1 MTLLQ
6 KKLSSVEEELSEVRG
21 MMDEERGREEKWR
34 ESRNQLQTDLKIA
47 EKSVEGA
54 YAEVEKEKGLRY
66 MYICMHVHVYEQAPV
81 SHLLPPPFLSS
92 SFLLRASLEQNL
104 TDTLA
109 SLEKTAEAHR
119 EEQQRLAEQLAT
131 QKQLAS
137 KYSDRVS
144 HLEKEGR
151 LRGLEF
157 REMQKELE
165 TEKSL
170 SSKLYDD
177 VSSIAV
183 HVEGGRSWCTPLN
196 FSISQTACL
205 FSNPD

>member
-1 MTLLQ
+1 M
-6 KKLSSVEEELSEVRG
+6 
-21 MMDEERGREEKWR
+21 
-34 ESRNQLQTDLKIA
+34 
-47 EKSVEGA
+47 
-54 YAEVEKEKGLRY
+54 Y
-66 MYICMHVHVYEQAPV
+66 MYMHAYEQAQV
-81 SHLLPPPFLSS
+81 LHLLSPSFSLFLSFS
-92 SFLLRASLEQNL
+92 LRASLEQNL

-144 HLEKEGR
+144 QLEKEGR
-151 LRGLEF
+151 LKGLEF

-177 VSSIAV
+177 VSTSTCV
-183 HVEGGRSWCTPLN
+183 
-196 FSISQTACL
+196 
-205 FSNPD
+205 